1 MRLFVNR
8 IKSVF
13 ISYSKEDKAL
23 IASIKMIA
31 GSKPYNLKPYKIAT
45 QHTSVA
51 KSVKRGFKESNERL
65 EYLGDAVLSVVV
77 AEYLFKRYPFKDEG
91 FLTEIRSRIVSRDSL
106 NNVAR
111 TIGVPQIVRYDKKRK
126 TPNSHK
132 SLFGNT
138 LEALIGAI
146 YLDKGFKHSRNFILN
161 KLLKPHF
168 DIEELINTTKNYKS
182 KLIEW
187 TQKQSKSPSFQHLE
201 TIDKGHYKEFIM
213 EVRIDDEPIAK
224 GHGLSK
230 KKAEQDAAR
239 EACLKLEL
247 EEQ

>member
-1 MRLFVNR
+1 MRLIINR
-8 IKSVF
+8 LKSVF

-23 IASIKMIA
+23 IASIKMIT
-31 GSKPYNLKPYKIAT
+31 GSKPFNLKPYKIAT

-51 KSVKRGFKESNERL
+51 KSLRTGFKESNERL

-77 AEYLFKRYPFKDEG
+77 AEYLFKRFPFKDEG
-91 FLTEIRSRIVSRDSL
+91 FLTELRSRIVSRDSL
-106 NNVAR
+106 NHVAR
-111 TIGVPQIVRYDKKRK
+111 TIGVPQIVQFDRKRK

-132 SLFGNT
+132 SLYGNT

-146 YLDKGFKHSRNFILN
+146 YLDKGFKYSSHFILK

-168 DIEELINTTKNYKS
+168 DLEEIINTTKNYKS

-187 TQKQSKSPSFQHLE
+187 TQKNAKTPAFEHLE

-213 EVRIDDEPIAK
+213 EVRIDNEPIAK

-239 EACLKLEL
+239 EACLILEL

>member
-146 YLDKGFKHSRNFILN
+146 YLDKGFKHSRSFILN
-161 KLLKPHF
+161 
-168 DIEELINTTKNYKS
+168 NS
-182 KLIEW
+182 
-187 TQKQSKSPSFQHLE
+187 
-201 TIDKGHYKEFIM
+201 
-213 EVRIDDEPIAK
+213 
-224 GHGLSK
+224 
-230 KKAEQDAAR
+230 
-239 EACLKLEL
+239 
-247 EEQ
+247 

>member
-1 MRLFVNR
+1 MRLIINR
-8 IKSVF
+8 LKSVF

-23 IASIKMIA
+23 IASIKMIT
-31 GSKPYNLKPYKIAT
+31 GSKPFNLKPYKIAT

-51 KSVKRGFKESNERL
+51 KSLRTGFKESNERL

-77 AEYLFKRYPFKDEG
+77 AEYLFKRFPFKDEG
-91 FLTEIRSRIVSRDSL
+91 FLTELRSRIVSRDSL
-106 NNVAR
+106 NHVAR
-111 TIGVPQIVRYDKKRK
+111 TIGVPQIVQFDRKRK

-132 SLFGNT
+132 SLYGNT

-146 YLDKGFKHSRNFILN
+146 YLDKGFKYSSHFILK

-168 DIEELINTTKNYKS
+168 DLEEIINTTKNYKS

-187 TQKQSKSPSFQHLE
+187 TQKNAKTPTFEHLE

-213 EVRIDDEPIAK
+213 EVRINNEPIAK

-239 EACLKLEL
+239 EACLILEL

>member
-91 FLTEIRSRIVSRDSL
+91 FLTEI
-106 NNVAR
+106 
-111 TIGVPQIVRYDKKRK
+111 
-126 TPNSHK
+126 
-132 SLFGNT
+132 
-138 LEALIGAI
+138 
-146 YLDKGFKHSRNFILN
+146 
-161 KLLKPHF
+161 
-168 DIEELINTTKNYKS
+168 
-182 KLIEW
+182 
-187 TQKQSKSPSFQHLE
+187 
-201 TIDKGHYKEFIM
+201 
-213 EVRIDDEPIAK
+213 
-224 GHGLSK
+224 
-230 KKAEQDAAR
+230 
-239 EACLKLEL
+239 
-247 EEQ
+247 

>member
-1 MRLFVNR
+1 MIINR

-23 IASIKMIA
+23 IASIKMIT
-31 GSKPYNLKPYKIAT
+31 GSKPFNLKPYKIAT

-51 KSVKRGFKESNERL
+51 KSLRTGFKESNERL

-77 AEYLFKRYPFKDEG
+77 AEYLFKRFPFKDEG
-91 FLTEIRSRIVSRDSL
+91 FLTELRSRIVSRDSL

-111 TIGVPQIVRYDKKRK
+111 TIGVPQIVKFDRKRK

-132 SLFGNT
+132 SLYGNT
-138 LEALIGAI
+138 LEALIGAV
-146 YLDKGFKHSRNFILN
+146 YLDRGFKYSSRFILK
-161 KLLKPHF
+161 KLIKPHF
-168 DIEELINTTKNYKS
+168 DLEEIINTTKNYKS

-187 TQKQSKSPSFQHLE
+187 TQKNAKTPTFEHLE

-213 EVRIDDEPIAK
+213 EVR
-224 GHGLSK
+224 
-230 KKAEQDAAR
+230 
-239 EACLKLEL
+239 
-247 EEQ
+247 

>member
-1 MRLFVNR
+1 MRLAKNR
-8 IKSVF
+8 FLAALKN
-13 ISYSKEDKAL
+13 YSKEEKRL
-23 IASIKMIA
+23 IASIKMIV
-31 GSKPYNLKPYKIAT
+31 GSKPFNLKPYKIAT

-51 KSVKRGFKESNERL
+51 KSVKKGFKESNERL
-65 EYLGDAVLSVVV
+65 EYLGDSVLGMVV
-77 AEYLFKRYPFKDEG
+77 ADYLFQKYPFKDEG

-106 NNVAR
+106 NQLAR
-111 TIGVPQIVRYDKKRK
+111 TIGVPQIVKYDGKRK

-132 SLFGNT
+132 SLYGNT

-146 YLDKGFKHSRNFILN
+146 YIDKGFYHSRKFIIK
-161 KLLKPHF
+161 KLLLPHF

-187 TQKQSKSPSFQHLE
+187 TQKNAKVSVFDHIE
-201 TIDKGHYKEFIM
+201 TIDKGHFKEFIIQ
-213 EVRIDDEPIAK
+213 VLIDNEPIAK

-239 EACLKLEL
+239 EACIILQLE
-247 EEQ
+247 

>member
-1 MRLFVNR
+1 MVINRL
-8 IKSVF
+8 KSIF
-13 ISYSKEDKAL
+13 RSYSKEEKEL
-23 IASIKMIA
+23 IASIKMIT
-31 GSKPYNLKPYKIAT
+31 GNKPFNLKPYQIAT

-51 KSVKRGFKESNERL
+51 KSVKKGFKESNERL

-77 AEYLFKRYPFKDEG
+77 AEYLFKRFPFKDEG
-91 FLTEIRSRIVSRDSL
+91 FLTEVRSRIVSRESL

-111 TIGVPQIVRYDKKRK
+111 TIGVPQIVQFDRKRK

-132 SLFGNT
+132 SLYGNT

-146 YLDKGFKHSRNFILN
+146 YLDKGFNHSRRFILK

-168 DIEELINTTKNYKS
+168 DLDEIISTTKNYKS

-187 TQKQSKSPSFQHLE
+187 TQKNSKIPSFEHVS
-201 TIDKGHYKEFIM
+201 TIDKGHYKEFVM

-239 EACLKLEL
+239 EACLILEL
-247 EEQ
+247 NDQ